1 MKKITMLLMSALVIF
16 VLAACGTTNDD
27 TMDNRDND
35 RPTDNVDDNRATETD
50 KLDQTESERN
60 RDRQNGEADGVD
72 NGVDHN
78 GESRLDLAEDAADRV
93 AELDEVDNATVI
105 LSNRN
110 AYVSVMMK
118 DGKDKKDT
126 DNQDEELSKG
136 LEDKI
141 SEKVREAKTDVDN
154 VYVSLNPDFVD
165 RMRGYGTRIQEGE
178 PIEGFFEEFTEAVQ
192 NVFPDAR

>member
-35 RPTDNVDDNRATETD
+35 RPRDNVDDNRATETD

-110 AYVSVMMK
+110 AYVAVMMK

>member
-27 TMDNRDND
+27 TMDNRND

-110 AYVSVMMK
+110 AYVAVMMK

>member
-1 MKKITMLLMSALVIF
+1 MKKITMLFMSALVVF
-16 VLAACGTTNDD
+16 VLAACGTTNDA
-27 TMDNRDND
+27 TMDNKDND
-35 RPTDNVDDNRATETD
+35 RTTDNVDDNRATETD
-50 KLDQTESERN
+50 KLDQTESDRN
-60 RDRQNGEADGVD
+60 RDRKNGEADGVD

-78 GESRLDLAEDAADRV
+78 GESRLDFAEDAANRV

-110 AYVSVMMK
+110 AYVAVMMK
-118 DGKDKKDT
+118 DGKDDKDT
-126 DNQDEELSKG
+126 DNRDEELSKD

-178 PIEGFFEEFTEAVQ
+178 PIEGFFEEFTEAVR